1 MAATSRRP
9 SPGIPAWALGI
20 PALGLAALAL
30 VACETRAA
38 RVAAPKAL
46 LPHHEGKV
54 VPCGA
59 DKLRDIMQG
68 QLHEALG
75 RARHSL
81 FHDTQEERMQ
91 AVVDA
96 TGLILG
102 CAEALRPIAKRFD
115 PVEFD
120 RYLARLQQNALAL
133 QIAALEADETAARH
147 WYLHLRQSCTS
158 CHAVFRGGTT
168 DAR

>member
-1 MAATSRRP
+1 MAATSRRR
-9 SPGIPAWALGI
+9 S

-30 VACETRAA
+30 VACETRGG
-38 RVAAPKAL
+38 RVAAPVAL
-46 LPHHEGKV
+46 LPHHEPSKV

-59 DKLRDIMQG
+59 DKLRDIMKG

-75 RARHSL
+75 RTRHSL
-81 FHDTQEERMQ
+81 FHDTHEERMQ

-133 QIAALEADETAARH
+133 QIAALEDDETAARH